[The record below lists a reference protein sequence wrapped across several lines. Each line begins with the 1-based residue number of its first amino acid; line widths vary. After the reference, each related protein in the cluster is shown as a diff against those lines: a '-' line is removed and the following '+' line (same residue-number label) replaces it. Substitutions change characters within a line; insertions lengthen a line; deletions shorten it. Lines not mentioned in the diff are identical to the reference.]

1 MAEHDATF
9 VTNETANERFK
20 NQSGNWLWMSVVAA
34 TVVHFAL
41 FAFWP
46 DMTAADY
53 EWTPEVFEAI
63 ELPDE
68 IEIPPPPEQIARP
81 ATPVVSDAVIDE
93 DITIASTTFEDNPIE
108 MMTAP
113 PTSTS
118 DDVSAAPTFT
128 PMTVSPGLENQAE
141 VQRAL
146 TRNYPPI
153 LRDAGIGGRATVWF
167 FIDENGRVVKTQ
179 LNESSGYDQLDQAAM
194 QVAEVMQFSPA
205 WNRDKKVQVWVSIP
219 IAFES
224 R

>member
-1 MAEHDATF
+1 MAEHDATS
-9 VTNETANERFK
+9 VMNETANDRFK

-53 EWTPEVFEAI
+53 EWTPEAFEAI

-108 MMTAP
+108 MMQAP
-113 PTSTS
+113 TTSAS

-128 PMTVSPGLENQAE
+128 PMTVAPQLENQPE

-179 LNESSGYDQLDQAAM
+179 LNESSGYEQLDQAAM

>member
-9 VTNETANERFK
+9 VTNETANDRFK

-34 TVVHFAL
+34 TVIHFAL

-53 EWTPEVFEAI
+53 EWTPEAFEAI
-63 ELPDE
+63 DLPDE

-108 MMTAP
+108 MMQAP

-118 DDVSAAPTFT
+118 DDVSDRK
-128 PMTVSPGLENQAE
+128 S
-141 VQRAL
+141 
-146 TRNYPPI
+146 
-153 LRDAGIGGRATVWF
+153 
-167 FIDENGRVVKTQ
+167 VV
-179 LNESSGYDQLDQAAM
+179 
-194 QVAEVMQFSPA
+194 
-205 WNRDKKVQVWVSIP
+205 
-219 IAFES
+219 
-224 R
+224 